1 MNSSGPLTAFR
12 PPSEG
17 TRRAFGWPSVA
28 GATTAAPGI
37 VPLVQGEASMWDR
50 HLRRNYLSSQDINN
64 QPVIP
69 STVPSQPEAGMRA
82 TEARAVQES
91 CAALVA
97 LVK

>member
-1 MNSSGPLTAFR
+1 
-12 PPSEG
+12 
-17 TRRAFGWPSVA
+17 
-28 GATTAAPGI
+28 
-37 VPLVQGEASMWDR
+37 MWDR